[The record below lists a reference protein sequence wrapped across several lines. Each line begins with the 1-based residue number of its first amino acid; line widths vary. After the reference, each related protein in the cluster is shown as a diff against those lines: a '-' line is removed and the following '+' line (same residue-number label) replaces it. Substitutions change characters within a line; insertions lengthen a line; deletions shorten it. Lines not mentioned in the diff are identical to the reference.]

1 MVRSPKRITRKD
13 IRRPDRFVTLIRT
26 LFDLFAEHR
35 IPALL
40 SLTLVLVLLLGLWGW
55 DFYKGRQNRIASQE
69 YSRALSLYHQ
79 GKYRES
85 LHAFA
90 PVVTYRQSRYS
101 ALALLYQANSYIA
114 LKEPAKAVE
123 TVQEFLRK
131 ERGEPFLR
139 QLAFLTLGHAQ
150 ETAGQCKAAVASF
163 AEAAKL
169 DGALKEEALLS
180 KARCSAQNRDFIEAL
195 SAYREYLSSYPSS
208 DRIGEISLRIQ
219 EIEARS
225 GGAVRGK

>member
-13 IRRPDRFVTLIRT
+13 IRRPDRFVTLTRT

-35 IPALL
+35 TPVLL
-40 SLTLVLVLLLGLWGW
+40 SLTLVLVLLAGLWGW
-55 DFYKGRQNRIASQE
+55 DFYKGRQNRIAAEQ

-85 LHAFA
+85 LNAFA
-90 PVVTYRQSRYS
+90 QVVSYRQSRYS
-101 ALALLYQANSYIA
+101 PLALLYQANSYLA

-123 TVQEFLRK
+123 TFQEFLRR
-131 ERGEPFLR
+131 ERREPFLR
-139 QLAFLTLGHAQ
+139 QLAFLTLGHTQ
-150 ETAGQCKAAVASF
+150 ETAGQCKAAVVSF

-169 DGALKEEALLS
+169 DGAFKEEALLG
-180 KARCSAQNRDFIEAL
+180 KARCSAQNRDLNEAL
-195 SAYREYLSSYPSS
+195 NAYRQYLSSYPGS

-219 EIEARS
+219 EIEAKSRE
-225 GGAVRGK
+225 AVRGK